1 MSIDPPT
8 YSVVVDKNIR
18 KQLLLLPKKFLAPIL
33 DKIRSLGHSPYPKGC
48 KKLSNTDQSYRVRY
62 SDYKI
67 VYRINSEARQ
77 VIISGVRHRK
87 EIYR

>member
-33 DKIRSLGHSPYPKGC
+33 DKIRSLGHNPYPKGC
-48 KKLSNTDQSYRVRY
+48 KKLSNTDESYRVR
-62 SDYKI
+62 I
-67 VYRINSEARQ
+67 GFAT
-77 VIISGVRHRK
+77 VIIESSIELTLRLIK
-87 EIYR
+87 